1 MTSFVPV
8 APEWTPPSFADTR
21 TAWEGP
27 SPDEADGRVRVEAAA
42 YRGRL
47 VSFYLIGPWTR
58 ASRMTPLP
66 QTSIAVTLG
75 AVSAL
80 FWLVLLLAAAAL
92 ARRNLRVNRADRRSA
107 ARLAVGYMVLQTAG
121 WIVGNHHL
129 STVTLEANSFFKMLA
144 TAAFNGGGLW
154 VLYLAIEPYGRR
166 LWPDGLLGWTRLF
179 SGHIRDPRVGRDV
192 LVGGALGGALL
203 MVDLFHQTPTLL
215 GAAMAAPALGFSI
228 NSLAGPG

>member
-1 MTSFVPV
+1 
-8 APEWTPPSFADTR
+8 
-21 TAWEGP
+21 
-27 SPDEADGRVRVEAAA
+27 
-42 YRGRL
+42 
-47 VSFYLIGPWTR
+47 
-58 ASRMTPLP
+58 
-66 QTSIAVTLG
+66 
-75 AVSAL
+75 
-80 FWLVLLLAAAAL
+80 
-92 ARRNLRVNRADRRSA
+92 
-107 ARLAVGYMVLQTAG
+107 MVLQTAG